1 MDQDKKMSEKILNHF
16 LEILSLLTG
25 EVSVFQHL
33 MDSLTVLE
41 LNKDQKKTERILNL
55 TLDIIYL
62 LTGEGDIYG
71 RKEIMDEHHQSL
83 RTSVN
88 PVYKSSGPQDE
99 NIETSSAEGES
110 EMDEKDI
117 LQVTIHSELCTEH
130 VKPSIVSKLC
140 QEPDPDVRSHHQV
153 KEEDIPVIISE
164 GLHDGNMDTISVIK
178 EEEDA
183 QDDQDIHQVE
193 IYSDPCAGLRD
204 KKVDTESGFKKDE
217 DEKDSVKVT
226 ILSELC
232 AEGLMDMVDDTH
244 IEISSSDNREDNNA
258 NVSQKVQEADSER
271 NPTTKSTL
279 WEEGN
284 IVSTSMSYQ
293 SEQMLC
299 DRNEQIDNDYCGVTD
314 GNRNTQKGNNC
325 AKQVW
330 RTTYVENPQKDEK
343 SHMENEET
351 YDYSESSK
359 GISSKSD
366 QTTHQKNHAG
376 EKIYVC
382 QKCGKSFHRKDQLV
396 VHDRIH
402 TGEKPYVCKYCA
414 KTFSLRS
421 SLVIHHRTHTGEK
434 PYDCHE
440 CGKSFSDRSTLI
452 KHQRTHME
460 EKPYVCLDCGKGFS
474 VKYNLFEHQRIHT
487 GEKPYVCPECGKC
500 FSQRSNL
507 LQHQKIHT
515 GEKLHVCSECGK
527 GFYQK
532 SNLVRHHRIHNKDDD
547 EP

>member
-62 LTGEGDIYG
+62 LTGEEYTIVKKKSPHIHNLTGEGDIYG

-117 LQVTIHSELCTEH
+117 LQVTIHSELCT
-130 VKPSIVSKLC
+130 
-140 QEPDPDVRSHHQV
+140 
-153 KEEDIPVIISE
+153 
-164 GLHDGNMDTISVIK
+164 
-178 EEEDA
+178 
-183 QDDQDIHQVE
+183 
-193 IYSDPCAGLRD
+193 
-204 KKVDTESGFKKDE
+204 
-217 DEKDSVKVT
+217 
-226 ILSELC
+226 
-232 AEGLMDMVDDTH
+232 EGLMDMVDDTH